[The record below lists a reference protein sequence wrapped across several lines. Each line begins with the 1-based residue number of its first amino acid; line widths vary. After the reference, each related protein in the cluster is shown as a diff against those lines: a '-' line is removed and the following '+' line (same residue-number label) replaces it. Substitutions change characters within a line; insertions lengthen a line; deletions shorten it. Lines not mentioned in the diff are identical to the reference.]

1 MDNHNSSSRPAANER
16 AEKAEVILAELF
28 KSSGWQ
34 VKPHSVVRAGV
45 RADFLVRR
53 GQTAYIVEIKAASE
67 GRSDRLIPLWS
78 QAHLQALRAAGDSH
92 PSLAVVAAPRI
103 AQSVA
108 DQVLKFA
115 AEYAPDAAAGVID
128 FEGLRRFR
136 GPSLEQLDSVAP
148 PPALRPAVQRRAH
161 VDLFS
166 DLNQWLLKVLLAPE
180 LPEALLS
187 SPRGRYR
194 NASQLARAANV
205 SVMSAFRFV
214 HQLQQEGFLHE
225 SEAHL
230 SLVRREELFK
240 RWQASNARR
249 IPELPMRFL
258 LKRDPDVELRKM
270 LESGRACLGLFAAAD
285 ALGYRFVEGVPPH
298 VYIQRFG
305 RANIAAWKN
314 LVPAND
320 ERPDLIL
327 RQPPAPQ
334 SIFRGMVRP
343 GGMPASDILQVWL
356 DVSGHDSRGQE
367 QADLIERRVLAPLIR
382 GDQRG

>member
-1 MDNHNSSSRPAANER
+1 MDNLKSSIRPVANER
-16 AEKAEVILAELF
+16 AERAEVILAELF
-28 KSSGWQ
+28 KSAGWQ
-34 VKPHSVVRAGV
+34 VNPHPAVRAGV
-45 RADFLVRR
+45 RPDFLVRR
-53 GQTAYIVEIKAASE
+53 GKVAYVVELKAASE

-92 PSLAVVAAPRI
+92 PPLTVVAAPRI
-103 AQSVA
+103 APRVA

-128 FEGLRRFR
+128 FEGLRRFH

-148 PPALRPAVQRRAH
+148 PPARRSAIQRRAH

-180 LPEALLS
+180 LPEKLLS
-187 SPRGRYR
+187 SPRGQYR

-214 HQLQQEGFLHE
+214 QRLQQEGFLHE
-225 SEAHL
+225 SETHL
-230 SLVRREELFK
+230 ALVRREELFK

-249 IPELPMRFL
+249 VPELPMRFL

-270 LESGRACLGLFAAAD
+270 LASGRACLGLFAAAD

-298 VYIQRFG
+298 VYLQRFG
-305 RANIAAWKN
+305 RANIAAWKI
-314 LVPAND
+314 LVPADD

-334 SIFRGMVRP
+334 SIFRGLVRP
-343 GGMPASDILQVWL
+343 GGLPASDILQVWL

-367 QADLIERRVLAPLIR
+367 QADLIERRVLAQLIR